1 MSIEKMKLLKI
12 ITLVFVGFGV
22 FTNENI
28 VRADIENPK
37 DYKVLSI
44 NNKKLSIANVEYYLK
59 EGDDFI
65 KNGDFDKAKN
75 SYLDARKL
83 AKQLA
88 SFYSDLNSSF
98 IGVDAR
104 IPKEMQR
111 KGKETLQILAES
123 NKRLAALYVKNKKP
137 EVAVPLLIENIRIM
151 SPNSPEGKEAYKKL
165 IQLGF
170 VETKYNG

>member
-1 MSIEKMKLLKI
+1 MKTLKI
-12 ITLVFVGFGV
+12 ITLLFVFFGFLPNKNLV
-22 FTNENI
+22 HANI
-28 VRADIENPK
+28 DNPK

-44 NNKKLSIANVEYYLK
+44 NNKKLSIANVKYYLI
-59 EGDDFI
+59 EGDKFI
-65 KNGDFDKAKN
+65 KNGDFDKAKD

-98 IGVDAR
+98 IGIDAR

-111 KGKETLQILAES
+111 KGKETLEILAET
-123 NKRLAALYVKNKKP
+123 NGRLTSLYLKTEKP
-137 EVAVPLLIENIRIM
+137 DVAVPLLVETIRIM
-151 SPNSPEGKEAYKKL
+151 SPNSPEGKEAYERL

-170 VETKYNG
+170 VETKFKG

>member
-1 MSIEKMKLLKI
+1 MKFLKLI
-12 ITLVFVGFGV
+12 PILFILFGAFPYKNLVY
-22 FTNENI
+22 
-28 VRADIENPK
+28 ADVEDPK
-37 DYKVLSI
+37 SYKILT
-44 NNKKLSIANVEYYLK
+44 NKKLSITNVEYYLK

-65 KNGDFDKAKN
+65 KNGDFDKAKD

-98 IGVDAR
+98 KGIDAR

-111 KGKETLQILAES
+111 KGRETLQILAKT
-123 NKRLAALYVKNKKP
+123 NGRLASLYLKTEEP
-137 EVAVPLLIENIRIM
+137 EVAVPLLVETIRIM
-151 SPNSPEGKEAYKKL
+151 SPNSPEGKEAYETL

-170 VETKYNG
+170 VETKYKG